1 MSEFSFKE
9 RQVKM
14 KEITT
19 AWIQSNKEAYK
30 ADEKNSTY
38 EEKYRKKYISDIAF
52 DKGKAKLQPFEF
64 SVDISTMEAVAQ
76 GNAGRCW
83 IVAGL
88 NLLREHIVKRLGKST
103 LQGMNFQLSLGYLC
117 FWDKLEKA
125 NCFLEKAIQYRNES
139 YDKREVYSWF
149 QYAVTDGGFWT
160 NFKEL
165 VKKYG
170 IVPAEIMQETF
181 QSSNTEEMN
190 NRLNYYLRKVSA
202 EIRMAALEGQTIEDI
217 VRIKEQALKR
227 IFTFLCRCY
236 GCPPDI
242 FTYSFEDGKQKKQY
256 TPKSFYN
263 DFAGEFLDQFINIIS
278 LPYEKLPFGETCVL
292 TDVFQVVGGQEEQFL
307 NLPLHE
313 LKEKCIEQL
322 KDGIP
327 VVCMA
332 DDDKMCMEELQLWD
346 YDSFDYVEVTGF
358 DFEMS
363 RKDYFQ
369 LKAGTASHSMLLTGV
384 HLGENG
390 KPERWKIENSYGTD
404 GLHKGY
410 FVCSDLWFEKYVLSA
425 VISKK
430 YLLEINS
437 RQQQNKHP
445 FKIWDIM

>member
-1 MSEFSFKE
+1 
-9 RQVKM
+9 M
-14 KEITT
+14 KEIT
-19 AWIQSNKEAYK
+19 ASWIQSNKRAYK
-30 ADEKNSTY
+30 ADEKNSIY
-38 EEKYRKKYISDIAF
+38 EEEYRKKYISDIAF
-52 DKGKAKLQPFEF
+52 DKEKAKLQPFEF

-76 GNAGRCW
+76 GRAGRCW
-83 IVAGL
+83 IVSGL

-103 LQGMNFQLSLGYLC
+103 LQCNDFQLSLSYLC

-139 YDKREVYSWF
+139 YNKREVYSWF

-165 VKKYG
+165 VKKHG

-190 NRLNYYLRKVSA
+190 NRLNYYLRKISA
-202 EIRMAALEGQTIEDI
+202 EIRKSASEGQNTEDI
-217 VRIKEQALKR
+217 DKIKEQAMKR

-236 GCPPDI
+236 GCPPDT
-242 FTYSFEDGKQKKQY
+242 FTFSFEDGKQKKQY
-256 TPKSFYN
+256 TPKSFYD
-263 DFAGEFLDQFINIIS
+263 DFGGEFLDQFVNIIS

-292 TDVFQVVGGQEEQFL
+292 TDVFQVIGGQEEQFL

-346 YDSFDYVEVTGF
+346 NDSFDYMEVTGF

-390 KPERWKIENSYGTD
+390 KPERWKIENSYGTN

-410 FVCSDLWFEKYVLSA
+410 FICSDLWFEKYVLSA
-425 VISKK
+425 VINKK
-430 YLLEINS
+430 YILGNNS
-437 RQQQNKHP
+437 VQQQNTNL
-445 FKIWDIM
+445 FNIWDIM